1 MSQSDYL
8 NNKKNAQIL
17 ENQNHLEGV
26 LNSQLLTN
34 FKGYSISKQID
45 NNKIFDMELNNTNCS
60 SFIFCTDTNTR
71 PNRKLNNIVNS
82 TNPDCKQ
89 LIFSNYKRNSKNG
102 YYLYL
107 KKRNQLCPAKE
118 MQACDEY
125 LYLRRHRNKITDL
138 DNANDK
144 NHIEEFTGD
153 RL

>member
-8 NNKKNAQIL
+8 NHKRNAQVL
-17 ENQNHLEGV
+17 ENQSILESV
-26 LNSQLLTN
+26 LESQQLTN
-34 FKGYSISKQID
+34 FKTYSISKQID
-45 NNKIFDMELNNTNCS
+45 NDKIFDMKLKTSGCP
-60 SFIFCTDTNTR
+60 SFIFCINTNTR
-71 PNRKLNNIVNS
+71 INRKLNNIIDSN
-82 TNPDCKQ
+82 NPDCSS
-89 LIFSNYKRNSKNG
+89 LLFSNYKKMSKNG

-107 KKRNQLCPAKE
+107 KKRGELCPAKE